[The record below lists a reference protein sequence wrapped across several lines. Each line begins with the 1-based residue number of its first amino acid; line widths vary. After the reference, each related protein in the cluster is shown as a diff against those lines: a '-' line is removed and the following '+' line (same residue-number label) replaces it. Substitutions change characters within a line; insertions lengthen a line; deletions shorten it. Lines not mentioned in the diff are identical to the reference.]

1 MQPSLAMARP
11 KPPAAPSK
19 AKAEP
24 PADDDEE
31 PKQPPAPSYFAST
44 KYKLWLRKQ
53 IEDKK
58 KKDPAGWTLKEIA
71 KKLIR
76 IDPNANATDGSI
88 GLLLGSKERIP
99 HGSNTTLMPALNKL
113 FRIAPP
119 PECDP
124 EDPIAQLHDAL
135 AARWP
140 HLTPTERAM
149 LELMAKG
156 KENDEG

>member
-1 MQPSLAMARP
+1 MPPFLAMARR
-11 KPPAAPSK
+11 KPAPSK
-19 AKAEP
+19 DEQ
-24 PADDDEE
+24 PADDKAKD
-31 PKQPPAPSYFAST
+31 PPAPSYYATT

-53 IEDKK
+53 IEKK
-58 KKDPAGWTLKEIA
+58 KETDPDGWTLIEIA
-71 KKLIR
+71 KKLKR

-88 GLLLGSKERIP
+88 GLLLGSARRIP
-99 HGSNTTLMPALNKL
+99 HGTNTTLMPALNKL

-140 HLTPTERAM
+140 ELTPTERAM

-156 KENDEG
+156 KAEAEK